1 MNWTN
6 EVWNLLMQS
15 LFIHWY
21 LISWHDMV
29 QIKEETANIWEYKV
43 DINANNADI
52 ANFVQL

>member
-1 MNWTN
+1 
-6 EVWNLLMQS
+6 
-15 LFIHWY
+15 
-21 LISWHDMV
+21 MV